1 MYETTSARG
10 AGAQEW
16 WDGICQMAKDT
27 ENPFGLGFG
36 SLMEYNG
43 LAFAWTGQTFKR
55 HWAIRMSF
63 NIMYSAHRVGVSRV
77 HEVALTQGEERA
89 TRGGRAASLN

>member
-1 MYETTSARG
+1 MRTPKTVKIDLNFFSSVYPQAS
-10 AGAQEW
+10 
-16 WDGICQMAKDT
+16 
-27 ENPFGLGFG
+27 LGFG

-63 NIMYSAHRVGVSRV
+63 SIMYSAHRVGVSRV
-77 HEVALTQGEERA
+77 HELAQTQGEERA
-89 TRGGRAASLN
+89 TRGGRAAPLN

>member
-1 MYETTSARG
+1 MVG
-10 AGAQEW
+10 
-16 WDGICQMAKDT
+16 WDICQMAKDK
-27 ENPFGLGFG
+27 ESPFGLGFG

-89 TRGGRAASLN
+89 TRGGRAAPLN

>member
-1 MYETTSARG
+1 
-10 AGAQEW
+10 
-16 WDGICQMAKDT
+16 MAKDK
-27 ENPFGLGFG
+27 ESPFGLGFG

-63 NIMYSAHRVGVSRV
+63 SIMYSAHRVGVSRV
-77 HEVALTQGEERA
+77 HELALTQGEERA
-89 TRGGRAASLN
+89 TRGGRAAPLD

>member
-1 MYETTSARG
+1 
-10 AGAQEW
+10 
-16 WDGICQMAKDT
+16 MAKDKDSA
-27 ENPFGLGFG
+27 FGLGFG

-43 LAFAWTGQTFKR
+43 LAFAWSGQTFKR

-63 NIMYSAHRVGVSRV
+63 SILNSAHKAGVSRV
-77 HEVALTQGEERA
+77 HGVSLTQGEERA